1 MLLIKVV
8 FFSILIQYGLAG
20 SYFGRGNGDTV
31 GKITLKE
38 NYKSIIKKLH
48 QYLKDDLNME
58 LLLRH
63 LQRNSSNITDGCIRQ
78 LLSLNKAQLIS
89 GRVLFQMRAWI
100 RV

>member
-58 LLLRH
+58 LLRGIYNVIAVI
-63 LQRNSSNITDGCIRQ
+63 LQMGASNNFC
-78 LLSLNKAQLIS
+78 L
-89 GRVLFQMRAWI
+89 
-100 RV
+100 